1 MDYLDRMEAK
11 KTGEDDK
18 FVYYSYGH
26 VAAVK
31 KMTGKL
37 KISNCD
43 LPSVTTVQLE
53 DGFKTRANE
62 MRIAGLIMMRFM
74 DEKVWPEEIKLC

>member
-37 KISNCD
+37 KITNCD

-62 MRIAGLIMMRFM
+62 MRIAGKIILDHLLTGEWPKRSTLI
-74 DEKVWPEEIKLC
+74 